1 MHLLSTSSASLDD
14 IVEPVDLGQPPGD
27 IAILSF
33 ADSDLAGLAA
43 AWGAERGALPSVRL
57 VQLRDLKHPMSV
69 DLWIKRVGSHAK
81 VIVVRLLGGMDW
93 WRYGVD
99 RLSALARER
108 GIALAVLP
116 GEDRDDPRLA
126 DISTLPPDELAAL
139 LGYFREGGRD
149 NLRALLRRLAGLAG
163 APVGAAEPR
172 TVPRTGGY
180 TPGQQAIDLDRLLG
194 ILAPGV
200 PVIPIVFYRSMLL
213 AADVAPVDA
222 LFDALTARGFAP
234 APLFVTSLKD
244 AESAAF
250 LRAALSRLAPAVIV
264 TTTAFAA
271 TTSTD
276 EPTPLDEAGVPVL
289 QAVVATTKRAAW
301 MDSPRGL
308 GTADLAMHVVL
319 PELDGRVLVGV
330 VAFKAPSDSFEGLAF
345 TGVINQP
352 EPDRIEAVA
361 DRIAALVRL
370 QATPRDKR
378 RIAVL
383 LPDYPGAPG
392 RTGYAVGLDVPASVN
407 ALLADLAEAGYAVS
421 NAPESSKTLLDAL
434 GGGDGGSLPVDSY
447 RHLLAQLPQAVSD
460 KVVAAWGAPEDD
472 PDAQGGA
479 FLFRAQKFG
488 NIVVALPPDRGRPA
502 SRRADYHDPSLPP
515 RHALLAFGLWLR
527 HVANV
532 DAIVH
537 MGAHGTLE
545 WLPGKAVALTAACFP
560 EAVVGPLP
568 VIYPFIVSNPGEAAQ
583 AKRRNAAV
591 T

>member
-69 DLWIKRVGSHAK
+69 DLWIERVGSHAK

-163 APVGAAEPR
+163 APVDAAEPR

-180 TPGQQAIDLDRLLG
+180 TPGQQAIDFDRLLG

-213 AADVAPVDA
+213 AADVAPIDG

-271 TTSTD
+271 AASID

-301 MDSPRGL
+301 VDSPRGL
-308 GTADLAMHVVL
+308 GAADLAMHV
-319 PELDGRVLVGV
+319 
-330 VAFKAPSDSFEGLAF
+330 
-345 TGVINQP
+345 
-352 EPDRIEAVA
+352 
-361 DRIAALVRL
+361 
-370 QATPRDKR
+370 
-378 RIAVL
+378 
-383 LPDYPGAPG
+383 
-392 RTGYAVGLDVPASVN
+392 
-407 ALLADLAEAGYAVS
+407 
-421 NAPESSKTLLDAL
+421 
-434 GGGDGGSLPVDSY
+434 
-447 RHLLAQLPQAVSD
+447 
-460 KVVAAWGAPEDD
+460 
-472 PDAQGGA
+472 
-479 FLFRAQKFG
+479 
-488 NIVVALPPDRGRPA
+488 
-502 SRRADYHDPSLPP
+502 
-515 RHALLAFGLWLR
+515 
-527 HVANV
+527 
-532 DAIVH
+532 
-537 MGAHGTLE
+537 
-545 WLPGKAVALTAACFP
+545 
-560 EAVVGPLP
+560 
-568 VIYPFIVSNPGEAAQ
+568 
-583 AKRRNAAV
+583 
-591 T
+591 